1 MKSHY
6 NVYTI
11 IGSNGYGIVSS
22 WNECQK
28 CQKYF
33 RQFRTKG
40 FYTYESAYEWIV
52 NTFTELYEIG
62 GYEFCGLDYL
72 KRKNLL
78 FLRKGKVD

>member
-6 NVYTI
+6 NLYVI

-33 RQFRTKG
+33 RQFRTKE

-62 GYEFCGLDYL
+62 EYEFFGLDYL
-72 KRKNLL
+72 KRKNLY